1 MKRVLTTAYAV
12 ICTLLL
18 CAGFLSAFAFAWQAG
33 TVATVK
39 CIAGLIVGFIFAP
52 IFHELGHI
60 VFAKLANMRIAY
72 VKCFCFAWQGGVK
85 GKLRLTS
92 PFAPDET
99 QAVPACGGNMQRRA
113 VCFTLG
119 GLLVGAL
126 FLFIVLT
133 AAIICTCIGNVNF
146 LLWGIVPYAAY
157 LVLLNSLPVEY
168 ASGKTDTLVWL
179 GLKKGYP
186 EERNMLAAMEIQ
198 GRLFAGETF
207 GEIDEKLYYDVPQLC
222 EDQPLYAVM
231 LDLRYCYHIERD
243 EYEKAG
249 DALNRLAL
257 AQAYL
262 SDTQL
267 QKVSAE
273 LVYMHAIG
281 GDLQRAKESAALC
294 EEYLTKDALT
304 AKRAL
309 AAYMLACGERE
320 RASLLIAQAETLLAK
335 EWIKGVAASE
345 KILLSRIKRAA
356 NG

>member
-1 MKRVLTTAYAV
+1 MKRVWTTAYAV

-39 CIAGLIVGFIFAP
+39 CIAGLIIGFIFAP

-60 VFAKLANMRIAY
+60 VFAKLAHMRIAY
-72 VKCFCFAWQGGVK
+72 AKCFCFAFHGGVK
-85 GKLRLTS
+85 GKLHFAS

-99 QAVPACGGNMQRRA
+99 QAVPTCGGNMQRRA
-113 VCFTLG
+113 ACFTLG
-119 GLLVGAL
+119 GLFFGTL
-126 FLFIVLT
+126 FLLAVLA
-133 AAIICTCIGNVNF
+133 AAIICTCAREVSF

-157 LVLLNSLPVEY
+157 LVLLNILPVEY

-179 GLKKGYP
+179 GLKKGCP

-198 GRLFAGETF
+198 GQLFTGKTF

-231 LDLRYCYHIERD
+231 LDLRYHYHVERD
-243 EYEKAG
+243 EYERAG

-257 AQAYL
+257 SQAYL
-262 SDTQL
+262 SDMQL
-267 QKVSAE
+267 QKLSAE

-281 GDLQRAKESAALC
+281 GDLQRAKESARLC
-294 EEYLTKDALT
+294 EDYLSKDTLT

-309 AAYMLACGERE
+309 AAYMLACEERE
-320 RASLLIAQAETLLAK
+320 RANLLIAQAETLLAK
-335 EWIKGVAASE
+335 EWIQGVAASE
-345 KILLSRIKRAA
+345 KILLSRMLSV
-356 NG
+356 